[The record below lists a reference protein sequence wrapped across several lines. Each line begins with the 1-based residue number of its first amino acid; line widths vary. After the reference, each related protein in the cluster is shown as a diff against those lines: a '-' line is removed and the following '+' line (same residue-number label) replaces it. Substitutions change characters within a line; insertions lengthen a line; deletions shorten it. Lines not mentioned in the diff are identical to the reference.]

1 MQVTRSRLK
10 EIILEEL
17 SLIERGF
24 GEGEPPEGEL
34 YKKQEKFMEE
44 SDEVEANAK
53 QVLPALE
60 EVPGK
65 AESLAKE
72 VMEDVKAYAEKLPGF
87 EPKALLSLISA
98 FLMGDEGSVALQAL
112 EGAPKLAR
120 DKANDL
126 KKRAADMV
134 KDTGLPSDPILQ
146 ALAAILAAG

>member
-98 FLMGDEGSVALQAL
+98 FLMGDDDSVASQAL